1 VISLPKGKFPPNMIF
16 WHFQAV
22 NGRVVTPSGGSFGQQ
37 DDFEISMNVLPQ
49 GHPPF
54 KVGKLGV
61 LLINL
66 GTPEGTSYWP
76 MRRYLKEFLSDRRVI
91 EVNPV
96 LWWVLLNGIILSTR
110 PKKSGHAY
118 EQIWNREKNE
128 SPLKT
133 ITRSQAEKLA
143 ARLADLPN
151 VIVDWGMRYGLPPT
165 AERIQALKDQGCD
178 RILLFPLYPQYSAS
192 TTATALDKAYDALK
206 TMRWQPAIRT
216 VPPYFDNPAHIEALA
231 LSLDA
236 HLKTLDWEPDVI
248 LASFHG
254 LPKDYFMAGDPYHCQ
269 CMKTARLLAERLKLP
284 REKLQVVFQ
293 SRFGKAEWLQPYA
306 QQTVEELPSKGVKK
320 LLMITPGFASDC
332 VETLEEVAIG
342 LKETFEEAGG
352 EKFSV
357 VPCLNDSEPSIAML
371 DAIVRNELK
380 GWV

>member
-1 VISLPKGKFPPNMIF
+1 
-16 WHFQAV
+16 
-22 NGRVVTPSGGSFGQQ
+22 
-37 DDFEISMNVLPQ
+37 MNVLPQ

-143 ARLADLPN
+143 ARLSDLPN

-165 AERIQALKDQGCD
+165 KERIEALKDQGCD

-216 VPPYFDNPAHIEALA
+216 VPPYFDAPSHIEALA
-231 LSLDA
+231 LSLEH
-236 HLKTLDWEPDVI
+236 HLGTLDWEPDVI

-306 QQTVEELPSKGVKK
+306 QQTVEELPSRGVKK

-342 LKETFEEAGG
+342 LRETFEEAGG

-380 GWV
+380 GWI

>member
-1 VISLPKGKFPPNMIF
+1 
-16 WHFQAV
+16 
-22 NGRVVTPSGGSFGQQ
+22 
-37 DDFEISMNVLPQ
+37 MNVLPQ

-54 KVGKLGV
+54 KVGKIGV

-96 LWWVLLNGIILSTR
+96 LWWVLLNGIILTTR
-110 PKKSGHAY
+110 PRKSGHAY
-118 EQIWNREKNE
+118 EQIWNRELNE

-133 ITRSQAEKLA
+133 ITRSQTAKLA
-143 ARLADLPN
+143 ARLKGLPQ
-151 VIVDWGMRYGLPPT
+151 VIVDWGMRYGLPPVG
-165 AERIQALKDQGCD
+165 ERIAALKEQGCD

-206 TMRWQPAIRT
+206 TMRWQPAVRT
-216 VPPYFDNPAHIEALA
+216 VPPYFDNPAHIEGLA
-231 LSLDA
+231 QSLTA
-236 HLKTLDWEPDVI
+236 HLKTLDWEPDMI

-269 CMKTARLLAERLKLP
+269 CLKTARLLAERLNLP
-284 REKLQVVFQ
+284 REQLQVAFQ

-306 QQTVEELPSKGVKK
+306 QETVEQLPGKGVKK

-352 EKFSV
+352 EQFSV
-357 VPCLNDSEPSIAML
+357 VPCLNDSEPSITML
-371 DAIVRNELK
+371 ERLVRHELQ
-380 GWV
+380 GWI

>member
-1 VISLPKGKFPPNMIF
+1 
-16 WHFQAV
+16 
-22 NGRVVTPSGGSFGQQ
+22 
-37 DDFEISMNVLPQ
+37 MNVLPQ

-96 LWWVLLNGIILSTR
+96 LWWVLLNGIILTTR
-110 PKKSGHAY
+110 PSKSGHAY

-143 ARLADLPN
+143 ARLSDLPN

-206 TMRWQPAIRT
+206 NMRWQPAIRT
-216 VPPYFDNPAHIEALA
+216 VPPYFDNPAHIDALA
-231 LSLDA
+231 LSLEA
-236 HLKTLDWEPDVI
+236 HLKTLDWEPDLI

-254 LPKDYFMAGDPYHCQ
+254 LPKDYFMAGDPYHCH
-269 CMKTARLLAERLKLP
+269 CMKTARLLAERMKMP
-284 REKLQVVFQ
+284 REKLRVVFQ

-352 EKFSV
+352 EEFSV
-357 VPCLNDSEPSIAML
+357 VPCLNDSEPSITMMER
-371 DAIVRNELK
+371 IVRNEIQ

>member
-1 VISLPKGKFPPNMIF
+1 
-16 WHFQAV
+16 
-22 NGRVVTPSGGSFGQQ
+22 
-37 DDFEISMNVLPQ
+37 MNVLPP

-54 KVGKLGV
+54 KVGKVGV

-133 ITRSQAEKLA
+133 ITRSQAEKLGQ
-143 ARLADLPN
+143 RLADLPD

-165 AERIQALKDQGCD
+165 KERIQALKDQGCD

-231 LSLDA
+231 LSLEA
-236 HLKTLDWEPDVI
+236 HLKTLDWEPDLI

-269 CMKTARLLAERLKLP
+269 CMKTARLLGERLGLP
-284 REKLQVVFQ
+284 RGKLQVVFQ

-352 EKFSV
+352 DKFSV
-357 VPCLNDSEPSIAML
+357 VPCLNDSEPSIEML
-371 DAIVRNELK
+371 EALVRKELQ
-380 GWV
+380 GWA